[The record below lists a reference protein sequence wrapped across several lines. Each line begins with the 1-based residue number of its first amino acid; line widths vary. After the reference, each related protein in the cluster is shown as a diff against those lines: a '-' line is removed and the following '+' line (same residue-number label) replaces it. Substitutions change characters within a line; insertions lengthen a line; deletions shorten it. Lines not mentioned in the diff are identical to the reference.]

1 MPYGDSNFAFIL
13 AYLVWR
19 LVPCCG

>member
-13 AYLVWR
+13 AYLVWC